1 MTAGDPPARPLL
13 RPLPALAATLAVVL
27 LAYLAFAV
35 PASWFPSSPVK
46 QWTVRDLTL
55 PRGTGSAVNNELV
68 VTGTD
73 AAGQV
78 YIAVVTDL
86 RARDYATIA
95 WSARDMPLDADVHFL
110 WRTDY
115 APKKIFSVPVVV
127 EAGRLLPIVVAN
139 DAGWLGRITG
149 IGLAVRGAIPQPFVI
164 SGVAAKPSG
173 ALGVLAD
180 RVREWLAFERW
191 SGTSINTIVGGDD
204 VQSLP
209 LPLLLAVSV
218 ALAAAAML
226 AWRKFRPAA
235 AASNIAAAIAI
246 MFAASWFVLDARW
259 TWNLARQVQATFAQ
273 YGGKDWRGKHQA
285 AEDGALFEFVEK
297 ARAELP
303 AAPVRIFVASDADYF
318 RERAAYHLYPH
329 NVFADPRRNVLPLPE
344 QLKAGDW
351 MLVFQRRGVQ
361 FDPANGRLRWDG
373 GAPVSAQMKLR
384 GEGAALFLIQ

>member
-1 MTAGDPPARPLL
+1 LTAGAPPA

-27 LAYLAFAV
+27 LAYLAYAV
-35 PASWFPSSPVK
+35 PASWFASSPVT
-46 QWTVRDLTL
+46 QWAVRDLTL
-55 PRGTGSAVNNELV
+55 RNGTGSTVNNELV

-86 RARDYATIA
+86 RARDYATVA
-95 WSARDMPLDADVHFL
+95 WSARGMPQDAEVHLL

-115 APKKIFSVPVVV
+115 APNKIFSVPVVV
-127 EAGRLLPIVVAN
+127 EAGRLRPIVVAS

-149 IGLAVRGAIPQPFVI
+149 IGLAVRGAIRQPFVI
-164 SGVAAKPSG
+164 SGVAAKPSS

-180 RVREWLAFERW
+180 RVGEWLAFERW
-191 SGTSINTIVGGDD
+191 SGASINTIVGGDD

-218 ALAAAAML
+218 ALAAAGML
-226 AWRKFRPAA
+226 AWRKFRPVPT
-235 AASNIAAAIAI
+235 ASNIAAAIAI

-285 AEDGALFEFVEK
+285 AEDAALFEFVEK

-303 AAPVRIFVASDADYF
+303 ATPARIFVASDRDYF

-329 NVFADPRRNVLPLPE
+329 NAFANPGGNVLPPPE
-344 QLKAGDW
+344 QFKAGDW
-351 MLVFQRRGVQ
+351 ILVYQRRGVQ

-373 GAPVSAQMKLR
+373 GAPVSAQIKLR

>member
-1 MTAGDPPARPLL
+1 LTAGDPARPLL
-13 RPLPALAATLAVVL
+13 RPLQALAATLAVVL
-27 LAYLAFAV
+27 LAYLAFSV
-35 PASWFPSSPVK
+35 PASWFPTSPVK
-46 QWTVRDLTL
+46 QWAARDLTL

-68 VTGTD
+68 VSGTD

-78 YIAVVTDL
+78 HIAVVTDL

-95 WSARDMPLDADVHFL
+95 WNARGMPLDADVHFL

-127 EAGRLLPIVVAN
+127 EAGRLLPIVLAN
-139 DAGWLGRITG
+139 DVGWVGRITG

-173 ALGVLAD
+173 ALGILSD
-180 RVREWLAFERW
+180 RTGEWLAFERW
-191 SGTSINTIVGGDD
+191 SGASINTIVGGDD

-218 ALAAAAML
+218 ALAAAVML
-226 AWRKFRPAA
+226 AWQKFRPGATT
-235 AASNIAAAIAI
+235 SNIAATIAI

-297 ARAELP
+297 ARGELP
-303 AAPVRIFVASDADYF
+303 AAPARIFVASDGDYF
-318 RERAAYHLYPH
+318 RERAAFHLYPH
-329 NVFADPRRNVLPLPE
+329 NVFANPGSNVLPPPT
-344 QLKAGDW
+344 QFKAGDW
-351 MLVFQRRGVQ
+351 LLVYQRRGVQ

-373 GAPVSAQMKLR
+373 GAPIPAQIKLR

>member
-1 MTAGDPPARPLL
+1 LTAGAPPA

-27 LAYLAFAV
+27 LGYLAYAV
-35 PASWFPSSPVK
+35 PASWFASSSVT
-46 QWTVRDLTL
+46 QWAVRDLTL
-55 PRGTGSAVNNELV
+55 RNGTGRAVNNELV

-73 AAGQV
+73 AAGQA

-95 WSARDMPLDADVHFL
+95 WSARDMPPDAVVHFL

-115 APKKIFSVPVVV
+115 APNKIFSVPVAV
-127 EAGRLLPIVVAN
+127 EAGRLRPILVAN
-139 DAGWLGRITG
+139 DPGWLGRITG
-149 IGLAVRGAIPQPFVI
+149 IGLAVRGAIRQPFVV
-164 SGVAAKPSG
+164 SGVAAKPSS

-180 RVREWLAFERW
+180 RVGEWLAFERW
-191 SGTSINTIVGGDD
+191 SGASINTIVGGDD

-218 ALAAAAML
+218 ALAAAGIL
-226 AWRKFRPAA
+226 AWRKFRPRPT
-235 AASNIAAAIAI
+235 ASNIAAAIAI

-273 YGGKDWRGKHQA
+273 YGGKDWHGKHQA
-285 AEDGALFEFVEK
+285 AEDAALFEFVQK
-297 ARAELP
+297 ARAQLP
-303 AAPVRIFVASDADYF
+303 AAPARIFVASDTDYF

-329 NVFADPRRNVLPLPE
+329 NAFANPGGNVLPPPE
-344 QLKAGDW
+344 QFKAGDW

-373 GAPVSAQMKLR
+373 GASVPAQLKLR